1 MELVR
6 VLTEDGPEL
15 ALAAHWKKQDVTR
28 HFITARGFYPGQRQ
42 SHINAVLADIR
53 PANIQ
58 HEVTAYANAK
68 NCSNCNIKRPR
79 RKKINKVRITQKN
92 RKRKEKLLP
101 KNKEISG
108 QKSHT
113 NTRKLD
119 RNISTITYRTP
130 TRRTS
135 QLRKSNICSRRTC
148 LNV

>member
-15 ALAAHWKKQDVTR
+15 ALAAHWKEQDVTR

-79 RKKINKVRITQKN
+79 RKKITKVRITQKN
-92 RKRKEKLLP
+92 RKRKRKLLP
-101 KNKEISG
+101 KFEVISG
-108 QKSHT
+108 RKVHT
-113 NTRKLD
+113 NIWS
-119 RNISTITYRTP
+119 ISTWDLSSTGYKLCSQSYMRY
-130 TRRTS
+130 TRI
-135 QLRKSNICSRRTC
+135 QNQA
-148 LNV
+148 